1 MKQTNWI
8 LIIGALVSLNLGC
21 SNAAAIVL
29 DNHINQTDVNMN
41 IIDSTYWKGPE
52 QNGVFLISKN
62 GFFGLADQHGT
73 IITPVIYDRIF
84 PFREGNAIMCRNNL
98 YGVLDVMG
106 NEITPP
112 IYQAL
117 DDFSNGLCY
126 GASTDFESVLL
137 NLKGENIVPGKNI
150 RISRMNGRYVQRE
163 NRSLFVFN
171 RQGQKVFST
180 DFYAFDNYWS
190 KSGKGNYWWFTD
202 EPSHNRQEFQ
212 REPKIPQNL
221 PFYFNEGL
229 AVVPEL
235 CENSFKFGYIDT
247 SGKQVIPFVF
257 DEAKIFINGYA
268 CAKTDGKWGII
279 DQSGAWVLVP
289 AFENLESTNGQY
301 FIFSKGDLY
310 GIVNLKGEI
319 IVEAKYLRAKFLFD
333 DVFAFMEFNEITRQN
348 LIVYQNSDDPWIG
361 GNYWGC
367 INISSGKMLL
377 PFSYNEVLRINE
389 KIASGWNYS
398 FSRVPLETNN
408 QPEIHLS
415 QTPPQDYVGIAKGQL
430 FAHDELKGATEL
442 PKVLFPSI
450 PFSPSYN
457 EILQFDLFH
466 EIDGYILISETYLD
480 ANGEAVVDKELITR
494 LNAKLNR
501 INITDSDKQLF
512 GVNDWNGREIL
523 EKKFDTVFIV
533 NTGIIAQLNG
543 KYGFYDFN
551 GNLILDHSYS
561 FMDELP
567 SGLLQVSTDPIVP
580 NIIFQSFVINKSAIQ
595 IKKL

>member
-1 MKQTNWI
+1 MNKNNWI

-126 GASTDFESVLL
+126 GTSTDFESVLL

-150 RISRMNGRYVQRE
+150 RISRINGRYVQRE

-247 SGKQVIPFVF
+247 YGKQVIPFVF

-367 INISSGKMLL
+367 INISTGKILL
-377 PFSYNEVLRINE
+377 PFSNHEVLKINE
-389 KIASGWNYS
+389 NLASGWNYS
-398 FSRVPLETNN
+398 FTEVPLEASIE
-408 QPEIHLS
+408 PSMSLS
-415 QTPPQDYVGIAKGQL
+415 PLKNYIGIAKGQI
-430 FAHDELKGATEL
+430 FTNNELIGSFEL
-442 PKVLFPSI
+442 
-450 PFSPSYN
+450 SPLEFNGIRGLPGFN
-457 EILQFDLFH
+457 EMIAFDLFH
-466 EIDGYILISETYLD
+466 KIDDYILISETFFD
-480 ANGEAVVDKELITR
+480 PNGEIVVDKELIAS
-494 LNAKLNR
+494 LNARFNR
-501 INITDSDKQLF
+501 ITITDSDKQLF
-512 GVNDWNGREIL
+512 GVNDWNGRKIL
-523 EKKFDTVFIV
+523 EKKFDTVLIV

-567 SGLLQVSTDPIVP
+567 SGLLQVSIDTPSP
-580 NIIFQSFVINKSAIQ
+580 NTISQSFVINKSAIQ